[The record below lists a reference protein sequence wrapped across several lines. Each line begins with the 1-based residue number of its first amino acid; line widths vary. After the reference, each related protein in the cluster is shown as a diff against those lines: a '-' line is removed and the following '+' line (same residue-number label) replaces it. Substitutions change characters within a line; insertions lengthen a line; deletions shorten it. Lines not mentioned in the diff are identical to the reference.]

1 MLKKY
6 IKDYAFLLSIA
17 AIIILLDQLTKYF
30 VRTNIHVGNVF
41 LPDLWISQYAR
52 IVNVKNTG
60 AAFGMFQ
67 SLGGVFTILSFIVSL
82 VILYYF
88 PRVPAEDIL
97 LRLAMGMLLGGA
109 VGNLIDRLIQ
119 GHVTDFISIW
129 IFPVFNM
136 ADLSITTGVIILF
149 LDMWW
154 QERHKFSHTDSTSD
168 EEVNAPQQRTTP
180 SLPED

>member
-6 IKDYAFLLSIA
+6 IKDYAFLISIA
-17 AIIILLDQLTKYF
+17 ALIILLDQLTKYL
-30 VRTNIHVGNVF
+30 VRANLHVGNVL
-41 LPDLWISQYAR
+41 LPDLWLSQYAR

-67 SLGGVFTILSFIVSL
+67 SLGGVFTVLSFVVSL

-88 PRVPAEDIL
+88 PQVPSEDIL
-97 LRLAMGMLLGGA
+97 LRFAMSLLLGGA

-129 IFPVFNM
+129 IFPVFNL

-149 LDMWW
+149 LGMWW
-154 QERHKFSHTDSTSD
+154 QETHKSFHPGSSPDDQIDS
-168 EEVNAPQQRTTP
+168 AQQATTQ